1 MVLGALLLLYGLFV
15 LRTED
20 LTDCLY
26 GLLRTTNY
34 TNYSNFFPKT
44 TD

>member
-20 LTDCLY
+20 LTDWLY